1 MSNHRQTQ
9 IKAEL
14 LSATAPISASAL
26 AKKYN
31 VSRQTI
37 VGDVALMRALGEQ
50 IVATPR
56 GYEYER
62 ASSNEALLV
71 CKHLPV
77 DAADEMRRI
86 VHNGGV
92 VKDVIVDHP
101 LYGQLRGALL
111 IRSDAD
117 INMFTAKM
125 RQNKGHMLSELTAG
139 VHMHTVAYE
148 KPEQLKAI
156 KDALRQGGFL
166 VE

>member
-1 MSNHRQTQ
+1 MTNHRQTQ
-9 IKAEL
+9 IKAQL
-14 LSATAPISASAL
+14 MAADTPVSATTL

-37 VGDVALMRALGEQ
+37 VGDVALMRALGEK
-50 IVATPR
+50 IIATPR

-62 ASSNEALLV
+62 PSKNEALLV

-92 VKDVIVDHP
+92 IKDVIVDHP
-101 LYGQLRGALL
+101 LYGQLRGTLL
-111 IRSDAD
+111 VRTDAD

-125 RQNKGHMLSELTAG
+125 KLNKGRMLSELTGG
-139 VHMHTVAYE
+139 VHMHTVAYDQQE
-148 KPEQLKAI
+148 DLTAI
-156 KDALRQGGFL
+156 KAALRDAGYL